1 LIHPHFLF
9 EAAAYFVGFRLFLW
23 QRYRIQGTGIAEGED
38 GLWLAVGAILGAA
51 LGSKLLA
58 WGQDPEATFA
68 GFPDF
73 VALMQGKTVVGGFL
87 GGLIGVEIAKNRLG
101 YNQSTG
107 DLFVYPC
114 LVGIII
120 GRIGCFLTGL
130 PDRTH
135 GIASSLP
142 WAWDFGDGIG
152 RHPTQLYEIVF
163 AIIILIL
170 IVHIRRWLPLA
181 GDQFKCFMLAY
192 LTFRLV
198 VDYIKPSPYLY
209 FGILSGIQ
217 LACIAGLVY
226 YAKDGIRIGKS
237 LVWQEK

>member
-1 LIHPHFLF
+1 M
-9 EAAAYFVGFRLFLW
+9 
-23 QRYRIQGTGIAEGED
+23 GIPEDED

-51 LGSKLLA
+51 LGSKLVA
-58 WGQDPEATFA
+58 WSQDPETAFA

-73 VALMQGKTVVGGFL
+73 VALIQGKTVVGGFL

-101 YNQSTG
+101 YIRSTG

-135 GIASSLP
+135 GVASNLP
-142 WAWDFGDGIG
+142 WAWDFGDGIT
-152 RHPTQLYEIVF
+152 RHPAQLYEIVF
-163 AIIILIL
+163 AIILLIF
-170 IVHIRRWLPLA
+170 IARIRYRLPLS

-198 VDYIKPSPYLY
+198 VDYLKPSPYLY
-209 FGILSGIQ
+209 FGILTGIQ
-217 LACIAGLVY
+217 LACIAGLFY

-237 LVWQEK
+237 LLWQEK